1 MDMISNELALKMVAL
16 MPDWMAYEKNELLTT
31 GKISRRGFYY
41 LLDESSALS
50 PHELEIVR
58 QNVQR
63 SYSRGPNPPIKIN
76 PELMARLLKK
86 LLLLEGLE

>member
-1 MDMISNELALKMVAL
+1 MISKELALKMVEL

-31 GKISRRGFYY
+31 GKISPRAFYY
-41 LLDESSALS
+41 LLDDESSVLS